1 MKFQLPSSR
10 EVRITDFLLRRSYA
24 GVVHLSESM
33 LSIAN
38 ERIINGASY
47 PEVLWGENRREIYPG
62 LTDLDLDEALPEWK
76 VSVWLTSKP
85 TEPDYIGSEI
95 ILTFFTD
102 IDPDHS
108 LIDIMRP
115 FLDDID
121 WEAEAK
127 NYDF

>member
-1 MKFQLPSSR
+1 
-10 EVRITDFLLRRSYA
+10 
-24 GVVHLSESM
+24 M

-38 ERIINGASY
+38 ERIINGGSY

-85 TEPDYIGSEI
+85 TDPDFIGSEL
-95 ILTFFTD
+95 ILTFFTE

-108 LIDIMRP
+108 LIDILRP

-121 WEAEAK
+121 WEKEAR

>member
-1 MKFQLPSSR
+1 MKFQLPTGR

-47 PEVLWGENRREIYPG
+47 PEALWGENRREIYPG
-62 LTDLDLDEALPEWK
+62 LNDLDLNEALPEWK

-102 IDPDHS
+102 INPDHS
-108 LIDIMRP
+108 LIDILRP

-121 WEAEAK
+121 WEKEAR

>member
-1 MKFQLPSSR
+1 MKFQLPSGR

-38 ERIINGASY
+38 KKIINEASY
-47 PEVLWGENRREIYPG
+47 PEALWGENRREIYPRM
-62 LTDLDLDEALPEWK
+62 TSLDINEVLPEWK
-76 VSVWLTSKP
+76 VSVWLNSKP
-85 TEPDYIGSEI
+85 TEPDFIGSEL
-95 ILTFFTD
+95 ILTFFTE
-102 IDPDHS
+102 IDPQDS
-108 LIDIMRP
+108 IVDIIAP
-115 FLDDID
+115 FLEDVD

>member
-1 MKFQLPSSR
+1 MKFQLPTGR

-62 LTDLDLDEALPEWK
+62 LNDLDLNEALPEWK

-85 TEPDYIGSEI
+85 TAPDFIGSEL
-95 ILTFFTD
+95 ILTFFTE
-102 IDPDHS
+102 IDPQDS
-108 LIDIMRP
+108 IVDITAP
-115 FLDDID
+115 FLEDVD
-121 WEAEAK
+121 WEKEAK